1 MAVSTIGILTG
12 GGDCP
17 GLNAVI
23 RGVVKSAIIRHGWNV
38 IGIEDGFDGLLNP
51 EKCRP
56 LTLDSVRGI
65 LPRGGTILG
74 TTNRGNPFEYPL
86 EQDGK
91 IIRVDYSD
99 RVVDNIRQLGIDALV
114 AVGGEGSVKIAL
126 GLWQKGVPVVGVPKT
141 IDNDLRETDFT
152 FGYNTAL
159 ETATDALD
167 KLHTTAE
174 SHHRVMILEVMG
186 RYAGWI
192 ALESG
197 IAGGA
202 DVILIPEI
210 PFDIARICTA
220 VKERSARGSRFSIIV
235 AAEGAFPMG
244 GDRVVLQSASEK
256 QAIERLGGIGQFV
269 AKKIEQC
276 LDMDVRVT
284 VLGHLQRGGSP
295 TTFDRALGSRFGTR
309 AVQMIA
315 DGEFGRMACLK
326 GRSITS
332 VPMEDAI
339 RDLKL
344 VDPQGE
350 IVAAAEDLGIM
361 LGR

>member
-1 MAVSTIGILTG
+1 VVE
-12 GGDCP
+12 
-17 GLNAVI
+17 NI
-23 RGVVKSAIIRHGWNV
+23 RTL
-38 IGIEDGFDGLLNP
+38 GIE
-51 EKCRP
+51 
-56 LTLDSVRGI
+56 
-65 LPRGGTILG
+65 
-74 TTNRGNPFEYPL
+74 
-86 EQDGK
+86 
-91 IIRVDYSD
+91 
-99 RVVDNIRQLGIDALV
+99 ALI
-114 AVGGEGSVKIAL
+114 AVGGEGSLKIAL
-126 GLWQKGVPVVGVPKT
+126 ELAKKGVPVVGVPKT

-210 PFDIARICTA
+210 PFELARICSSI
-220 VKERSARGSRFSIIV
+220 KERSARGSRFSIVV
-235 AAEGAFPMG
+235 AAEGAFPAG
-244 GDRVVLQSASEK
+244 GDRVVAKAADER

-269 AKKIEQC
+269 ARQIEQC

-295 TTFDRALGSRFGTR
+295 TTFDRALGSRFGTK
-309 AVQMIA
+309 AVEMVA
-315 DGEFGRMACLK
+315 AGEFGRMACLK

-332 VPMEDAI
+332 VSIEDAT

-344 VDPQGE
+344 VDPDGE
-350 IVAAAEDLGIM
+350 IVRTAEDLGIM
-361 LGR
+361 VGR

>member
-1 MAVSTIGILTG
+1 MNKTIGILTG

-23 RGVVKSAIIRHGWNV
+23 RGVVKSAIIRHNWQV
-38 IGIEDGFDGLLNP
+38 IGIEDGFDGLLDLN
-51 EKCRP
+51 KCKP
-56 LTLDSVRGI
+56 LTLESVRGI

-74 TTNRGNPFEYPL
+74 TSNRGNPFDYPVEL
-86 EQDGK
+86 DGK
-91 IIRVDYSD
+91 TIRMDISD
-99 RVVDNIRQLGIDALV
+99 RVVENIRTLGIDALI
-114 AVGGEGSVKIAL
+114 AVGGDGSLKIAL
-126 GLWQKGVPVVGVPKT
+126 ELAKKGVAIVGVPKT

-210 PFDIARICTA
+210 PYDFGKICAA
-220 VKERSARGSRFSIIV
+220 VKERAARGSRFSIIV
-235 AAEGAFPMG
+235 AAEGAYPAG
-244 GDRVVLQSASEK
+244 GDRVVAKTADEK
-256 QAIERLGGIGQFV
+256 NSIERLGGIGQYV
-269 AKKIEQC
+269 AKQIEKC
-276 LDMDVRVT
+276 LEMDVRVT

-295 TTFDRALGSRFGTR
+295 TTFDRALGSRLGTK
-309 AVQMIA
+309 AVQMVA

-332 VPMEDAI
+332 VSIADAT
-339 RDLKL
+339 RELKL
-344 VDPQGE
+344 VDPDGE
-350 IVAAAEDLGIM
+350 IVKTAEDLGIK